1 MMAANNQL
9 YSPDLACIPIN
20 PTLICGEEW
29 RCEESED
36 DDDDAPLIFYIK
48 LPPQQDVRL
57 NFSCRDKSSGVLLP
71 TEPSLQTKEE
81 DECEDNRN
89 DPFFFA
95 QGL

>member
-1 MMAANNQL
+1 MANNQL
-9 YSPDLACIPIN
+9 YAPDLPCPCIPIN
-20 PTLICGEEW
+20 PALLCGEEW
-29 RCEESED
+29 RRESED
-36 DDDDAPLIFYIK
+36 DDGPITFYIK
-48 LPPQQDVRL
+48 LSHQHDRL

-71 TEPSLQTKEE
+71 TEPSLSDCKEE